1 MLSEPL
7 SGVGDTLTLDELT
20 ERVGMSVRNI
30 RFYTSKGLVPPPIR
44 QGRSGYYTVDHVV
57 RLELMAELQAHG
69 FTLAAIEKYLSRI
82 PADASPETIALHR
95 TLLAPWSSDSAE
107 MMSREELDRRAGR
120 TLGAGDLQA
129 LEEMAVLAPGPE
141 GCYQVNSTY
150 LSIGVGLLDLGFPIE
165 AAKATRAIYL
175 AHGRAIAE
183 ELTEVFRT
191 KVKPALEETGTSPE
205 QMREVLEKIK
215 PLSIAS
221 LVAAYEGAVDDMRRE
236 AIARRITP

>member
-1 MLSEPL
+1 MSSEPL
-7 SGVGDTLTLDELT
+7 SEAGETLTLDELT
-20 ERVGMSVRNI
+20 DRVGMSVRNI

-44 QGRSGYYTVDHVV
+44 HGRSGYYTVDHVV

-82 PADASPETIALHR
+82 PADATPETIALHR

-107 MMSREELDRRAGR
+107 VMSREELDRRAGR
-120 TLGAGDLQA
+120 PLAPEDLRA
-129 LEEMAVLAPGPE
+129 LEELAVLAPGPD
-141 GCYQVNSTY
+141 GFYAVNSTY

-165 AAKATRAIYL
+165 AAQATREIYL

-183 ELTEVFRT
+183 ELTEVFRS

-205 QMREVLEKIK
+205 QMREVIEKIK

-221 LVAAYEGAVDDMRRE
+221 LVAAYEAAVEDMRRE
-236 AIARRITP
+236 AIARRIT

>member
-1 MLSEPL
+1 MLREPL
-7 SGVGDTLTLDELT
+7 SEAGETLTLDELT

-69 FTLAAIEKYLSRI
+69 FTLSAIEKYLSRI

-120 TLGAGDLQA
+120 PLSDGDLNA

-141 GCYQVNSTY
+141 GFFQVNST
-150 LSIGVGLLDLGFPIE
+150 
-165 AAKATRAIYL
+165 
-175 AHGRAIAE
+175 
-183 ELTEVFRT
+183 
-191 KVKPALEETGTSPE
+191 
-205 QMREVLEKIK
+205 
-215 PLSIAS
+215 
-221 LVAAYEGAVDDMRRE
+221 
-236 AIARRITP
+236 

>member
-1 MLSEPL
+1 MS
-7 SGVGDTLTLDELT
+7 TLTLEELT

-69 FTLAAIEKYLSRI
+69 FTLSAIEKYLSRI

-107 MMSREELDRRAGR
+107 MMSRDELERRAGR
-120 TLGAGDLQA
+120 TLSPEDVSA
-129 LEEMAVLAPGPE
+129 LEEMAVIAPLPDDA
-141 GCYQVNSTY
+141 YAVNSTY
-150 LSIGVGLLDLGFPIE
+150 LAIGVGLLDLGFPIE
-165 AAKATRAIYL
+165 AAKATREIYL

-191 KVKPALEETGTSPE
+191 RVKPVLEETGASPE

-221 LVAAYEGAVDDMRRE
+221 LVAAYEAAVDDMRRE
-236 AIARRITP
+236 AIARRIT